1 MKLFKRKSKASVI
14 PADLNLRN
22 FRFLGEE
29 AEALGLRLD
38 AARKSLAESTT
49 PWAVNHWTKVV
60 EQLVAQWRRLP
71 VLHDGE
77 AKMSIIPRWTVDY
90 NFYELAEEM
99 PGSIGGRLYHQYV
112 AKDPDLSWSWE
123 NHRAQRLAKAQ

>member
-1 MKLFKRKSKASVI
+1 MKLFKRKSKAAVI

-29 AEALGLRLD
+29 AESLGLRLD

-49 PWAVNHWTKVV
+49 PWAVNHWTKTV

-71 VLHDGE
+71 ILHDGE

-90 NFYELAEEM
+90 NFYELAEEI
-99 PGSIGGRLYHQYV
+99 PGGIGSRLYHAYV
-112 AKDPDLSWSWE
+112 SKDPDLTWSWE
-123 NHRAQRLAKAQ
+123 HNREQRLAKAQ

>member
-1 MKLFKRKSKASVI
+1 MNLFKRNPEKEIMPEV
-14 PADLNLRN
+14 DLRN

-38 AARKSLAESTT
+38 AARRSLADSTT

-71 VLHDGE
+71 VLHD
-77 AKMSIIPRWTVDY
+77 ADAIMSVMPKWTVSYDY
-90 NFYELAEEM
+90 YELAEEIRM
-99 PGSIGGRLYHQYV
+99 GISSQLYHNYV
-112 AKDPDLSWSWE
+112 AKDPDLTWSWE
-123 NHRAQRLAKAQ
+123 NHRAQRLARAQ

>member
-71 VLHDGE
+71 ILHDGE

-112 AKDPDLSWSWE
+112 SKDPDLTWSWE
-123 NHRAQRLAKAQ
+123 HNREQRLAKAQ

>member
-1 MKLFKRKSKASVI
+1 MKLFKRRSTATVI

-29 AEALGLRLD
+29 AEALGTRLD

-71 VLHDGE
+71 ILHDGE

-90 NFYELAEEM
+90 NFYELAEEI

-123 NHRAQRLAKAQ
+123 NNRAQRLAKAQ

>member
-1 MKLFKRKSKASVI
+1 MKLFKRQSKEYVI
-14 PADLNLRN
+14 PEVYLRN

-29 AEALGLRLD
+29 AESLGRRLD

-49 PWAVNHWTKVV
+49 PWAINHWTKTV

-71 VLHDGE
+71 ILHDSD
-77 AKMSIIPRWTVDY
+77 AKMSVMPRWTVDY
-90 NFYELAEEM
+90 DYYELAEEIRM
-99 PGSIGGRLYHQYV
+99 GFSSRLYHDYV
-112 AKDPDLSWSWE
+112 AKDPDLTWSWE

>member
-1 MKLFKRKSKASVI
+1 MKLFKRRSTADVI

-29 AEALGLRLD
+29 AEALGNRLD
-38 AARKSLAESTT
+38 HARKSLAESHT

-112 AKDPDLSWSWE
+112 AKDPDLTWSWE
-123 NHRAQRLAKAQ
+123 HNREQRLAKAQ